1 MKTSIN
7 RIFST
12 TYQQVLKYL
21 AAHPSG
27 EFTEREI
34 QEGVLISRAG
44 ANFALRA
51 LVRDGLIQAEKKGKT
66 AFYSIS
72 LDNPVIR
79 QIKVLINI
87 IEIESIISELHDVSD
102 KVVLFG
108 SAATGTNI
116 EESDIDLFV
125 LANQLNNVMDVV
137 RKSRLAE
144 KIQAVIK
151 KPMDYITLQ
160 KKDPVFYDEISR
172 GLVLWEKKQ

>member
-1 MKTSIN
+1 MKTITD

-12 TYQQVLKYL
+12 TYQQVLRYL
-21 AAHPSG
+21 ASHPSG
-27 EFTEREI
+27 ELTEGEI
-34 QEGVLISRAG
+34 QERVSISRAG

-51 LVRDGLIQAEKKGKT
+51 LLRDGLIQAEKKGKT

-79 QIKVLINI
+79 QMKVLINI
-87 IEIESIISELHDVSD
+87 IEIESIISQLHDVSD
-102 KVVLFG
+102 RVVLFG

-137 RKSRLAE
+137 GKSPLAE

-172 GLVLWEKKQ
+172 GLILWEKKS